1 MTNTPV
7 GVCPRCQSGTVDA
20 HAHSA
25 VAGVWTVFGCKTC
38 FYTWRSTEPAENTDP
53 AKYPAIFKLRPD
65 DLTKLPM
72 VPSITPKRG

>member
-1 MTNTPV
+1 MANNPV
-7 GVCPRCQSGTVDA
+7 GVCPRCHAPTVDT

-53 AKYPAIFKLRPD
+53 AKYPTVFRLKPD
-65 DLTKLPM
+65 DLTKLPI
-72 VPSITPKRG
+72 VPRITPKRG